1 MSDKERPALHE
12 KSPAPGNLPSE
23 KEPWQRPTLE
33 SLDVA
38 DSEAMFGAGMDGGV
52 GASTL
57 S

>member
-1 MSDKERPALHE
+1 MSDNEPAPFPE
-12 KSPAPGNLPSE
+12 KSPAPGNLPPQ

-38 DSEAMFGAGMDGGV
+38 DTTAMTGSGADGGM
-52 GASTL
+52 ASTL